1 MDIGEGLLV
10 FRKFFGSGKT
20 ELSDISKWNEI
31 GREVAISDCAEI
43 EDFHQGKSKEP
54 KLSEDTRGP
63 AMAEAVLQKVIALN
77 REGRGQEAREIFD
90 PAHTPFISEL
100 EKGGRGLICCAIL
113 GPEDYLVQQGTT
125 YQDNTTWRV
134 EGDRVKEIPNI
145 SAFSWSRNRKF
156 FAVAHRDGSF
166 AVGAHFDDPEAEQI
180 PSISGS
186 AFVPKDLP
194 DDCVAKFAVPADGH
208 AYSRISISDD
218 GTKLLLCD
226 EERGVM
232 LLAKVETEWQCRLL
246 FPSVELGVE
255 EQMREFWEDDD
266 DFTPFFD
273 MIHAALSP
281 DGSCV
286 ALGTQDDGHHLLS
299 LIEDGQF
306 SVFAHLGYLSN
317 YPHNACFSNDSK
329 FVALNS
335 CHFYNGVTF
344 VSELELVRG
353 LTTEPYEQHVKQCI
367 LNDYLRVYA
376 SGYLP
381 SNMAGHE
388 NGAFLLAG
396 SGYAACVLPDG
407 ELLWELGFGSSAGA
421 VDICQSTGRVLIASY
436 SGMLHILDLSQ
447 KQSPAIFSG
456 YNVPKEVSRWV
467 FWDRL
472 ERPII
477 W

>member
-1 MDIGEGLLV
+1 M
-10 FRKFFGSGKT
+10 FRKLFGSGKAK
-20 ELSDISKWNEI
+20 LPDISKWNEI
-31 GREVAISDCAEI
+31 GRDVATNDCAEL
-43 EDFHQGKSKEP
+43 EAFHEGKSKEP

-63 AMAEAVLQKVIALN
+63 EMAEEVLQKVVALN
-77 REGRGQEAREIFD
+77 LEGRGHEARKIFD
-90 PAHTPFISEL
+90 PAHTPFITEL
-100 EKGGRGLICCAIL
+100 EKGGRGLTCCAIL
-113 GPEDYLVQQGTT
+113 GSEDYLVQQGTT

-134 EGDRVKEIPNI
+134 EGDRAYEIPNI
-145 SAFSWSRNRKF
+145 STFSWSRNRQF

-166 AVGAHFDDPEAEQI
+166 AVGSHFGDPKAEQI
-180 PSISGS
+180 PAIPGS

-194 DDCVAKFAVPADGH
+194 DDCVAKFAVPADNH

-218 GTKLLLCD
+218 GTKVLLCD

-232 LLAKVETEWQCRLL
+232 LLVRVKSEWQCRLL

-266 DFTPFFD
+266 EFTPFFD

-286 ALGTQDDGHHLLS
+286 ALGTQGDGHHLLS
-299 LIEDGQF
+299 LTEDGQC
-306 SVFAHLGYLSN
+306 SVFAHLGYLSE
-317 YPHNACFSNDSK
+317 YPHNACFSSDSK

-344 VSELELVRG
+344 SSELEVARG
-353 LTTEPYEQHVKQCI
+353 LTIEPYEQHAVQCI

-381 SNMAGHE
+381 SNMAGRRD
-388 NGAFLLAG
+388 GAFLLAG
-396 SGYAACVLPDG
+396 SGFAACVSPDG
-407 ELLWELGFGSSAGA
+407 QLLWELGFGSSAGA
-421 VDICQSTGRVLIASY
+421 VDVCPSTGRVLIASY
-436 SGMLHILDLSQ
+436 SGMLHVLDPSQ

-456 YNVPKEVSRWV
+456 YNVPKELGRWV

-472 ERPII
+472 ERPIA